1 MLRIAGALLF
11 ILVIGYLCL
20 VYAREEERRVG
31 ACEGALLLVRHLHT
45 RIEVGRDTVA
55 AALASFENAALDG
68 CGFLSV
74 ARERGLGRAL
84 SELGDRALPDGEV
97 RRALSELAQRIEGPT
112 LREAVFA
119 CEEAEGVLAAAFV
132 KRKSELPARV
142 KAGRALIVFFGL
154 TVLLLLG

>member
-1 MLRIAGALLF
+1 MSIDKWLKKHTGS
-11 ILVIGYLCL
+11 LVGK
-20 VYAREEERRVG
+20 
-31 ACEGALLLVRHLHT
+31 
-45 RIEVGRDTVA
+45 TVA
-55 AALASFENAALDG
+55 VSGATG
-68 CGFLSV
+68 
-74 ARERGLGRAL
+74 GLGRAL

-97 RRALSELAQRIEGPT
+97 RRALSELAQRIESPT